1 MSQKILTLHDVL
13 EAWVD
18 GIAENILAPISIL
31 LFAWTLGQVVTDLQ
45 VLAYKA
51 HTLGENLSAASL
63 PALVT

>member
-51 HTLGENLSAASL
+51 HTLG
-63 PALVT
+63 